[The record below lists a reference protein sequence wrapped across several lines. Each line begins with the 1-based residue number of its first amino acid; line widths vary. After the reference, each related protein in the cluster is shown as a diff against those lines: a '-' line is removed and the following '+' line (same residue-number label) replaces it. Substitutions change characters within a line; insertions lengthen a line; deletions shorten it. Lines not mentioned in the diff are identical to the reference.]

1 MSLLTLLTNLRQ
13 IAAQAVDQTRVFTN
27 LAHLIDMDLL
37 RDSYRLTRKDGAP
50 GVDGVTGREYAKNL
64 ESNLRDLY
72 ERLRTCR
79 YRATPVRRTTLPKDD
94 GGRRPIGIPIFED
107 KIVQRAVVTLLTPI
121 YEQVFYGFSYAFRFG
136 KRAHQAVS
144 VLRET
149 SMRFGGGWVVDADIR
164 GFFDNLDRGIL
175 RDLVRRRVTD
185 GGIHRL
191 IGKWLNAGVLDGGE
205 LINPETGTPQGGVIS
220 PLLANIYLHYV
231 LDEWFVK
238 VVQPRLRG
246 RSLLVRFA
254 DDFVILC
261 ELKED
266 ALRVLEVLPKRLG
279 KYGLELH
286 PEKTRLIQFRKP
298 PGTVKSPKANG
309 NGTFDFVG
317 FTFYW
322 TRSRRGTWVVKKKT
336 RGDRLRRA
344 MRRVTRWCK
353 DNRHMKVAVQ
363 HEILVRKLRGH
374 YNYYAVRC
382 NYEALKALYHH
393 TRKAWCK
400 WLRHRSRKSRIKWEN
415 FAERIEKEFPLPIPR
430 IIHTNV

>member
-1 MSLLTLLTNLRQ
+1 MSLLTLSTNLRQ
-13 IAAQAVDQTRVFTN
+13 IAAQAADQTRVFTN
-27 LAHLIDMDLL
+27 LAHLIDIDLL
-37 RDSYRLTRKDGAP
+37 REAFHLTRKDGAP
-50 GVDGVTGREYAKNL
+50 GVDGVTGWEYAKNL
-64 ESNLRDLY
+64 ESNLKELH

-79 YRATPVRRTTLPKDD
+79 YRATPVRRTSLPKDD

-121 YEQVFYGFSYAFRFG
+121 YEQVFYGLSYAFRVG

-144 VLRET
+144 VLREAC
-149 SMRFGGGWVVDADIR
+149 MRFGGGWIVDADIR

-175 RDLVRRRVTD
+175 RDLVGRRVTD

-191 IGKWLNAGVLDGGE
+191 IGKWLNAGVLDGEE

-298 PGTVKSPKANG
+298 PAAAKSPKAKG

-322 TRSRRGTWVVKKKT
+322 ARSRREAWVVKKKT

-344 MRRVTRWCK
+344 MRRVMRWCK
-353 DNRHMKVAVQ
+353 DNRHVKVAVQ
-363 HEILVRKLRGH
+363 HEILVRKLQGH

-382 NYEALKALYHH
+382 NYEALEALYQH

-400 WLRHRSRKSRIKWEN
+400 WLRRRSQKSRIKWDN
-415 FAERIEKEFPLPIPR
+415 FAERIEKEFPLPVPR
-430 IIHTNV
+430 IIHANV